1 MATYD
6 PRTGK
11 KLGAGTTQDFSNY
24 KGSFNFD
31 ANTGKRLSNVISTDQ
46 LQSAQPYNLNLPTPR
61 VPSSGLESAI
71 TGSVTTY
78 KTQSEQERAMRE
90 AAQTD
95 TRAGL
100 DRSINEIMGLQT
112 EIGNVGNTVDRT
124 MEDTARK
131 EADRYTSE
139 IEAEQLAVRRKIEA
153 LQKNPQGMTA
163 GAIADESNRF
173 ERESLSKQADLAIL
187 QNSALRNYTTAKD
200 IADREVQN
208 KLEPLKIK
216 LENLK
221 FFYAEHKEQFNK
233 EDDRLYS
240 EKIKAEQRAID
251 KEENLQN
258 QISSIKLEA
267 AKNGA
272 PASVLNKLSQAKTF
286 DEALIGAGQYASDY
300 LGLAIKRATLNKTN
314 AELTQLNNAINASK
328 IPINTTGLPN
338 TTSGFVTK
346 LMASGANE
354 KDLDATERQS
364 LSKARTVIG
373 QLDSLQTNIAGQNK
387 TGFIKGRTNNLLEK
401 FGLNADVGVINAQ
414 LQAVVPNLA
423 RGTYGEVGVLT
434 DNDIA
439 NYRKTLPRLDR
450 PQDQNDAVMALTL
463 KTVLNSIENTLS
475 TASNSNINVSGWTND
490 YLTIKNK
497 INEIEDRI
505 GVSKTAVNELI
516 AQDPNLAGA
525 IKEMYQNN
533 FTDGEILE
541 FLNAR

>member
-1 MATYD
+1 MATKD
-6 PRTGK
+6 LLQKAQSMLDQTKAEGTK
-11 KLGAGTTQDFSNY
+11 KFAGSKFDTT
-24 KGSFNFD
+24 KPI
-31 ANTGKRLSNVISTDQ
+31 TTDQ
-46 LQSAQPYNLNLPTPR
+46 LQPTQPFNLNLPRPQ
-61 VPSSGLESAI
+61 VPSSGLESAV
-71 TGSVTTY
+71 TGSVEAY
-78 KTQSEQERAMRE
+78 KAQGEQERAMRE
-90 AAQTD
+90 EAQKSSKND
-95 TRAGL
+95 L
-100 DRSINEIMGLQT
+100 NNSINEIMGIQT
-112 EIGNVGNTVDRT
+112 EIGNVGNTIDRT

-153 LQKNPQGMTA
+153 LQKNPQGMTM
-163 GAIADESNRF
+163 GAIADESNRL
-173 ERESLSKQADLAIL
+173 ERDSLSKQADLAIL

-240 EKIKAEQRAID
+240 EKIKDEQRAID

-338 TTSGFVTK
+338 TTAGFVTK
-346 LMASGANE
+346 LMASGANK

-373 QLDSLQTNIAGQNK
+373 QLDSLQTNISGQNK
-387 TGFIKGRTNNLLEK
+387 TGFIKGKTNNLLEK

-505 GVSKTAVNELI
+505 GVSKTAVNELV
-516 AQDPNLAGA
+516 AQDPNLAGV